1 MNKISLALTRA
12 LLRLQGSKFVR
23 IDTIE
28 LTSQQEEEEVVV
40 VFSSKVGL
48 FLGQVTPFGTTTI
61 NELVLDSGKLLE
73 YVIAHESAHRRQW
86 FRHLIYPIGF
96 IFVMPIVPLLAA
108 ALAAIL
114 SAIIAKES
122 FLLLYA
128 AICLAISIVLL
139 MVFASFSWFLEVH
152 ADFGAIKK
160 LGMQLVIDA
169 RDEGRKLLQA
179 QGIRKQGLFLRS
191 LACLTHPPFSLTS
204 WLYRFFNSRCS
215 KALNVK
221 PAHDNDD
228 TQ

>member
-12 LLRLQGSKFVR
+12 LLRLQGSKYVR

-28 LTSQQEEEEVVV
+28 LRFQKKVEVV

-73 YVIAHESAHRRQW
+73 YVLAHESAHRRQW

-96 IFVMPIVPLLAA
+96 IFLMPIIPSLAV

-114 SAIIAKES
+114 TAIIVGEP

-139 MVFASFSWFLEVH
+139 TFFASFSWFLEIH
-152 ADFGAIKK
+152 ADFSAMRK
-160 LGMQLVIDA
+160 LGIQFVIDA
-169 RDEGRKLLQA
+169 REEGRRLLRARGIKKLDLLQ
-179 QGIRKQGLFLRS
+179 RS
-191 LACLTHPPFSLTS
+191 LAGLTHPPFSLTS
-204 WLYRFFNSRCS
+204 WLYRLLDSRGS
-215 KALNVK
+215 EALNI
-221 PAHDNDD
+221 
-228 TQ
+228 